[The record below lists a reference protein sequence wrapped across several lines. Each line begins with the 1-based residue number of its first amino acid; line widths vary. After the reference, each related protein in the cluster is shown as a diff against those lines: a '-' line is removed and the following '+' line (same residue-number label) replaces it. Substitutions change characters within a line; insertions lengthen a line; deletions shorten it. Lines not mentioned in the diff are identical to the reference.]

1 MDTRI
6 IPNLPEL
13 VIFLNSTLICHV
25 YLPLL
30 FIHHVIDAFLWMTL
44 FICYLRS
51 HNQKLFV
58 LALTLFVLLSWI
70 NIHGTFTTVL
80 AVRNASSV
88 QYHNLNTGITVC
100 EINHD

>member
-58 LALTLFVLLSWI
+58 LALTLFVLLSRI
-70 NIHGTFTTVL
+70 KKIMYMYFTTVL
-80 AVRNASSV
+80 LLKIFLSV
-88 QYHNLNTGITVC
+88 TYNLYST
-100 EINHD
+100 DA